1 LAENRL
7 DCLRRVSKASRKWT
21 PCKTRTSVLRRGLL
35 LLGLLCFGTVE
46 LAAQQREGDQAWAE
60 GRFDVARTAYARVL
74 AENPNAARANLRTG
88 IILSWQGK
96 LDSALVHIA
105 RARTADPADTDMRL
119 VHARVLS
126 WNKRYQTAL
135 ALYDSVI
142 AAEPR
147 SRDARLGRART
158 LSWAGKLNRAN
169 AIYGALI
176 ARDSTDRD
184 ALIGRAQ
191 IRAWQGDLRSAER
204 AYVGILRKNPRDADA
219 RAGIGYVYLWQGRA
233 AAAGRQ
239 ARAALKVDSTHRE
252 GRALDRA
259 VREAIGPSLETSAHW
274 SNDSDRNTSFW
285 QNLGTSAHLAD
296 GVGAFASVNALETSD
311 PARDATRV
319 GGEAGL
325 SLAVGRF
332 QLSGAAGARRLDPE
346 VAASRTAAT
355 YRGRIG
361 FRPVPAVGVGLGY
374 SRAPFDEIAS
384 LMEQNLDLEVLEG
397 GVDARPFKGFSVFA
411 SGSGLWLSDGNQRVG
426 VAAGVTQKFARR
438 FFVGMF
444 GRTLSYDRR
453 GIGYF
458 SPDRFSVL
466 EATGGYEL
474 EQGSWAAGLSGGL
487 GAQQVG
493 ERGAAQTE
501 WHLEGRV
508 GRRWGTGN
516 RLDLFGMVTNSA
528 VSSTSGAF
536 RYRSAGISLRLG
548 L

>member
-1 LAENRL
+1 ML
-7 DCLRRVSKASRKWT
+7 
-21 PCKTRTSVLRRGLL
+21 GLL
-35 LLGLLCFGTVE
+35 LLVSTRV
-46 LAAQQREGDQAWAE
+46 AAQQKEADEAWTQ
-60 GRFDVARTAYARVL
+60 GRFDAARAGYARVL
-74 AENPNAARANLRTG
+74 AQNPRAALANLRTG
-88 IILSWQGK
+88 IMLSWKGK
-96 LDSALVHIA
+96 LDSSLVYISRA
-105 RARTADPADTDMRL
+105 RAADPADTDMRL

-126 WNKRYQTAL
+126 WDKRYQAAL

-142 AAEPR
+142 AAHPT
-147 SRDARLGRART
+147 SRDARLGRAQT
-158 LSWAGKLNRAN
+158 LSWAGRLDEAK
-169 AIYGALI
+169 AIYGAMI

-184 ALIGRAQ
+184 ARVGSAQ
-191 IRAWQGDLRSAER
+191 ISAWQGDLRSAELSYIR
-204 AYVGILRKNPRDADA
+204 ILRKNPRDADA
-219 RAGIGYVYLWQGRA
+219 RAGLGYVYLWQGRE

-252 GRALDRA
+252 GRALYRA
-259 VREAIGPSLETSAHW
+259 IREATRPSVESSAHW

-285 QNLGTSAHLAD
+285 QSLGTSAYLAR
-296 GVGAFASVNALETSD
+296 GVRTFASVNALETKD
-311 PARDATRV
+311 PLRNATRV
-319 GGEAGL
+319 GGEAGV
-325 SLAVGRF
+325 SLALGRV

-346 VAASRTAAT
+346 VAAPRTAAT

-361 FRPVPAVGVGLGY
+361 FRPVPSFGLGVGY

-384 LMEQNLDLEVLEG
+384 LMERNLDLEVLEAG
-397 GVDARPFKGFSVFA
+397 FDARPFKGFSIFA
-411 SGSGLWLSDGNQRVG
+411 SGSGLWLNDGNTRTG
-426 VAAGVTQKFARR
+426 VAAGLSQKFARR

-536 RYRSAGISLRLG
+536 RYRSAGLSLRLS

>member
-1 LAENRL
+1 
-7 DCLRRVSKASRKWT
+7 
-21 PCKTRTSVLRRGLL
+21 VLGLL
-35 LLGLLCFGTVE
+35 LVGTIQ
-46 LAAQQREGDQAWAE
+46 LAAQQKEADEAWAQ
-60 GRFDVARTAYARVL
+60 GRYDAARAGYARVL
-74 AENPNAARANLRTG
+74 AQDPTAARANLRTG
-88 IILSWQGK
+88 IILSWKGK
-96 LDSALVHIA
+96 LDSSLVYIA
-105 RARTADPADTDMRL
+105 RARAADPRDTDMRL
-119 VHARVLS
+119 VHARILA
-126 WNKRYQTAL
+126 WDKQYRAAL
-135 ALYDSVI
+135 ALYDSVTT
-142 AAEPR
+142 AQPT
-147 SRDARLGRART
+147 SRDARLGRAQT
-158 LSWAGKLNRAN
+158 LAWAGRLVEAQ
-169 AIYGALI
+169 AIYNGII
-176 ARDSTDRD
+176 AKDSTDRD
-184 ALIGRAQ
+184 ARVGSAQ
-191 IRAWQGDLRSAER
+191 ISAWQGDLRGAER
-204 AYVGILRKNPRDADA
+204 AYIGVLRKNPRDADA
-219 RAGIGYVYLWQGRA
+219 RAGLGYVYLWQGRG

-252 GRALDRA
+252 GRALHRA
-259 VREAIGPSLETSAHW
+259 VREATRPSVETSANW

-285 QNLGTSAHLAD
+285 QNLGTSAHLAQ
-296 GVGAFASVNALETSD
+296 GVAAFASVNALETKD
-311 PARDATRV
+311 PVREATRV

-325 SLAVGRF
+325 NLVLGRF

-346 VAASRTAAT
+346 VTAPRTAAT

-361 FRPVPAVGVGLGY
+361 FRPVPGFGVGVGY

-384 LMEQNLDLEVLEG
+384 LMERNLDLEVLEAG
-397 GVDARPFKGFSVFA
+397 FDARPFKGFSAFA
-411 SGSGLWLSDGNQRVG
+411 SGSGLWLNDGNFRSG
-426 VAAGVTQKFARR
+426 AALGLTQKFARR

-466 EATGGYEL
+466 EATGGYDL

-508 GRRWGTGN
+508 GRRWGAGN

-536 RYRSAGISLRLG
+536 RYRSAGVSLKLG

>member
-1 LAENRL
+1 MRA
-7 DCLRRVSKASRKWT
+7 
-21 PCKTRTSVLRRGLL
+21 PCKTRTNSTRRGSLVLGLL
-35 LLGLLCFGTVE
+35 LLAAID
-46 LAAQQREGDQAWAE
+46 LAAQQKEADEAWAQ
-60 GRFDVARTAYARVL
+60 GRFDAARAGYARVL
-74 AENPNAARANLRTG
+74 AQDPAAARANLRTG
-88 IILSWQGK
+88 IILSWKGK
-96 LDSALVHIA
+96 LDSSLVYISRA
-105 RARTADPADTDMRL
+105 RAADPADADMRL
-119 VHARVLS
+119 VHARVLA
-126 WNKRYQTAL
+126 WDKRYQAAL

-142 AAEPR
+142 VAQPA
-147 SRDARLGRART
+147 SRDARLGRAQT
-158 LSWAGKLNRAN
+158 LSWAGRLDAAK
-169 AIYGALI
+169 AIYGAMI

-184 ALIGRAQ
+184 ARVGRAQ
-191 IRAWQGDLRSAER
+191 ISAWQGDLRTAER
-204 AYVGILRKNPRDADA
+204 AYIGVLRQNPRDPDA
-219 RAGIGYVYLWQGRA
+219 RAGLGYVYLWQGRA

-259 VREAIGPSLETSAHW
+259 VREATRPSVESSANW

-285 QNLGTSAHLAD
+285 QNLATSAHLAD
-296 GVGAFASVNALETSD
+296 GVGAFASVNALETRD
-311 PARDATRV
+311 PVREATRI

-325 SLAVGRF
+325 SLALGRI

-346 VAASRTAAT
+346 VAAPRTAAT

-361 FRPVPAVGVGLGY
+361 FRPVPSFGLGIGY
-374 SRAPFDEIAS
+374 SRVPFDEIAS
-384 LMEQNLDLEVLEG
+384 LMERNLDLEVVEAG
-397 GVDARPFKGFSVFA
+397 FDARPLKGFSIFA
-411 SGSGLWLSDGNQRVG
+411 SGSRLWLNDGNRRAG
-426 VAAGVTQKFARR
+426 AALGLTQKFARR

-466 EATGGYEL
+466 EATGGYDL

-508 GRRWGTGN
+508 GRRWGAGN
-516 RLDLFGMVTNSA
+516 RVDLFGMVTNSA

-536 RYRSAGISLRLG
+536 RYRSAGLSLRLG